1 MNLANGISRP
11 QPTRMPPTK
20 GLLDGSFGMQPQGDL
35 SAAAMEDASR
45 YLNGNGNK
53 FVPDL
58 DMMALL
64 RAKEKLNMMQRGGS
78 VSDRIRAF
86 NREQF
91 AKGQGIPMSIPT
103 TNLDNLEVSS
113 SMIDSMKRSAAEM
126 KSTSQ
131 STQES
136 ESEEPKGKRRKKA
149 KKPSDMPRR
158 ALSAYNIFFSDQRR
172 LILQDIEAKEK
183 GRKAE
188 ANEEEE
194 AEVKEEEDSKT
205 EASEVP
211 SVMKRTF
218 FPSRTKRAH
227 RKVHGK
233 IGLVDLARQVS
244 QRWKALSPEKR
255 KHYQDLAEQD
265 RQRHKKV
272 MADYQERKAAENMIS
287 IGSPTHTSEEAP
299 ELQMQRVPT
308 EQELRETMAHQYQQ
322 RILAEMMTAR
332 QQAQPNM
339 GMSGFQQM
347 MSQRLNAFQ
356 APQPANFG
364 QQNFSQQNF
373 PQQNFG
379 QQNFPQQNFSQQ
391 NFTQQNFAQQNF
403 AQQDLLALQSLQN
416 PLQNPRAQMW
426 QQMGLGPM

>member
-11 QPTRMPPTK
+11 VPTRMQPPK
-20 GLLDGSFGMQPQGDL
+20 GLLDGSFGMQSQGDM

-45 YLNGNGNK
+45 YLNGNN

-86 NREQF
+86 NREQY
-91 AKGQGIPMSIPT
+91 AKGQGIPMSLAAN
-103 TNLDNLEVSS
+103 NLDNIEVSS
-113 SMIDSMKRSAAEM
+113 SMIDSLKRSAAET
-126 KSTSQ
+126 KSTVQ
-131 STQES
+131 STQEI
-136 ESEEPKGKRRKKA
+136 ESDEPKGKRRKKA

-172 LILQDIEAKEK
+172 LILQDIEDKEK
-183 GRKAE
+183 GEKAEVKDEDPKTE
-188 ANEEEE
+188 ANE
-194 AEVKEEEDSKT
+194 
-205 EASEVP
+205 VP
-211 SVMKRTF
+211 NVMERTF
-218 FPSRTKRAH
+218 FPTRTKRAH

-233 IGLVDLARQVS
+233 IGLVDLAREVS

-287 IGSPTHTSEEAP
+287 IGSPSPSSEEAP
-299 ELQMQRVPT
+299 ELQMQRAPT
-308 EQELRETMAHQYQQ
+308 EQELRESMAHQYQQ

-332 QQAQPNM
+332 QHAQPNM

-356 APQPANFG
+356 APQPGNFT
-364 QQNFSQQNF
+364 QPNFTQPNFSQPNFSQPNFSQPNFSQPNFSQQN
-373 PQQNFG
+373 
-379 QQNFPQQNFSQQ
+379 
-391 NFTQQNFAQQNF
+391 
-403 AQQDLLALQSLQN
+403 LLALQS
-416 PLQNPRAQMW
+416 LQNPRAQMW